1 MSLLRNPLTLTLAA
15 ALTLAAGGCGG
26 GHDEPAGT
34 AAPAVRA
41 ASAPVERLTAAG
53 AIELQG
59 TVAAERTASVSA
71 RVMAMV
77 TALHV
82 AAGDA
87 VSRGQ
92 LLLEIDP
99 QVARGQLAQA
109 RGALGQATAA
119 LALAERNL
127 ERFEA
132 LAATNA
138 ASELELDLARMQ
150 HDQARSAVEQAEGA
164 VAAASAVAADSRVT
178 APFAGRVA
186 RTLVEVGD
194 LAAPGRPLV
203 SIESATGRRLRL
215 RVPESLMARSRL
227 ASGDRLRARIDARP
241 ELGDLEAV
249 VVEVAPGADPV
260 SHTFEVEL
268 ELDGADLAS
277 GLAGRAW
284 LPGESRELVA
294 APRDAVLRRGGMS
307 LVVLVTDDGLAESRA
322 VTLGE
327 ELAEGRVEVLSGLAG
342 GETVL
347 VGLAAVPPAGARV
360 EPVAGQGAGS

>member
-1 MSLLRNPLTLTLAA
+1 MVLTCLV
-15 ALTLAAGGCGG
+15 AAGLVVSACHRKSPA
-26 GHDEPAGT
+26 GHDAEPVVVRGRT
-34 AAPAVRA
+34 ATA
-41 ASAPVERLTAAG
+41 ERLERPLEVE
-53 AIELQG
+53 IFG
-59 TVAAERTASVSA
+59 TVEAERTAAVSA

-77 TALHV
+77 TAV
-82 AAGDA
+82 AARAGDR
-87 VSRGQ
+87 VERGQ
-92 LLLEIDP
+92 MLLEIDP
-99 QVARGQLAQA
+99 QAAQGQLAQA
-109 RGALGQATAA
+109 RGALAQARAA
-119 LALAERNL
+119 EALAERNHR
-127 ERFEA
+127 RFEA
-132 LAATNA
+132 LAATDA
-138 ASELELDLARMQ
+138 ASELELDTARM
-150 HDQARSAVEQAEGA
+150 HYEQARGAVEQAQGA
-164 VAAASAVAADSRVT
+164 VSAAAAVAGDARVT

-215 RVPESLMARSRL
+215 QVPESLMARSRL